1 MGVGEGEC
9 VEAQFL
15 LILRFTEDEDLELK
29 RCLLVVRV
37 PPPPHPLQCLSC
49 AASLVALHRLHASH
63 GNTWKLIGD
72 RLDRSAE
79 AVRRRYLYIKRKEK
93 TG

>member
-1 MGVGEGEC
+1 MRVSWCEWVWVGVGEC

-37 PPPPHPLQCLSC
+37 PPPPPLAMLVLCCFTCGIAQ
-49 AASLVALHRLHASH
+49 AACIAWQHV
-63 GNTWKLIGD
+63 
-72 RLDRSAE
+72 E
-79 AVRRRYLYIKRKEK
+79 ADW
-93 TG
+93 